1 VSEPTAEDMARDLE
15 VELRRFEEFGVH
27 PEADPFVIIRAAIR
41 RALAAEAELRR
52 LKAPGGD
59 PLRKSVSVEDV
70 MEGDT

>member
-27 PEADPFVIIRAAIR
+27 PEADTFVIIRAAIR